1 MHATCEQNGPG
12 RKMQRY
18 LVLKSWWAAN
28 YVTDWWESYVYL
40 HGRSSLMINSNYYAC
55 VRHYYEHT
63 CITCMYMHVQDVV
76 GNHKLTTNALARA
89 GQLTHIFMR
98 LKREIERGQIKPL
111 LIMDIVPLCSAQ
123 YERMFGTTRVA
134 GLEADRLV
142 HYSGAESDHC
152 VCYRKGKWFKVPLAS
167 PGGKLYS
174 SVEMEHQFQ
183 LVQEAGE
190 SGEKAGEGEISLPAL
205 TALGRTEWAE
215 ARLQY
220 FEEGVNKASI
230 TVIEKVSTCHHMT
243 VSTLLFHRL
252 LFS

>member
-1 MHATCEQNGPG
+1 
-12 RKMQRY
+12 
-18 LVLKSWWAAN
+18 
-28 YVTDWWESYVYL
+28 
-40 HGRSSLMINSNYYAC
+40 
-55 VRHYYEHT
+55 
-63 CITCMYMHVQDVV
+63 MHVQDIVKTR
-76 GNHKLTTNALARA
+76 KLTTNALARA
-89 GQLTHIFMR
+89 GQLSHIFIN
-98 LKREIERGQIKPL
+98 LKRDIEHGQIRPL

-152 VCYRKGKWFKVPLAS
+152 VCYCKGKWFKVPLAS
-167 PGGKLYS
+167 PGGKMYS
-174 SVEMEHQFQ
+174 SAEMEHQFQ
-183 LVQEAGE
+183 LLQEAVE

-220 FEEGVNKASI
+220 FEEGVNKASM

-243 VSTLLFHRL
+243 GSVLTLLFHRPH
-252 LFS
+252 FS